1 MKQLT
6 EVKILEGKQIMAHL
20 LTFAIVSLFSVS
32 SATYDLI
39 PELNFYSCV
48 GFHSTGS
55 LTNVSTFLFDHHS
68 PSFSSVFE
76 SSIQNLR
83 FNSTNQKLQYII
95 TPYLYEHVQAAII
108 CSKIHRFLFEM
119 VPGISIRIRSGGHDY
134 EALSYKADVPFIII
148 DLFKLNK
155 VKVNS
160 KERTAWV
167 QSGATLG
174 ELYYHVANKS
184 RGKLGFTAGVCPTI
198 GVGGH
203 ISGGGQGVLMR
214 KFGLSSDN
222 VVDAIV
228 VTANGGI
235 VDRQSMG
242 EDLFWAI
249 RGGGAASFGVVLEWK
264 IKLAPVPPKVTVFT
278 IPRTLEQN
286 ATKLV
291 HRWQAIASKFHKDLF
306 IRVILFVGK
315 GSNDGKTIQANFN
328 ALFLGTI
335 DQLVPLMKKSFPEL
349 GLKPEDCKEI
359 NWIQSIFYINGENPG
374 QPLELLLD
382 RNHVQKGFFKAK
394 SDFVTKPISE
404 KHLEA
409 IWKVMQDGEAPGIM
423 IWDPYGGKMAEI
435 SEDFTPFPHRAG
447 VLYNIQYFTKWFEGG
462 ALAEKKHLE
471 GINRVYNFMAP
482 FVTKNPRTAYTNY
495 RDLDIGRNI
504 KGTLEEAKV
513 WGEKYFKGNFERLAK
528 IKGKVDYEN
537 FFKSEQNFV
546 PT

>member
-1 MKQLT
+1 MP
-6 EVKILEGKQIMAHL
+6 HL
-20 LTFAIVSLFSVS
+20 LTFAVVSLFFSVS
-32 SATYDLI
+32 SARYNLI
-39 PELNFYSCV
+39 HELNFDSCFS
-48 GFHSTGS
+48 FHSKES
-55 LTNVSTFLFDHHS
+55 STNVSTFLLDTHS

-83 FNSTNQKLQYII
+83 FNSTNQKLLYII

-108 CSKIHRFLFEM
+108 CSKIHRLQ
-119 VPGISIRIRSGGHDY
+119 VRIRSGGHDY

-148 DLFKLNK
+148 DLVKLNK
-155 VKVNS
+155 VKVNRG
-160 KERTAWV
+160 KRTAWV

-174 ELYYHVANKS
+174 ELYYHVANES

-222 VVDAIV
+222 AVDAIV
-228 VTANGGI
+228 VTADGAV

-278 IPRTLEQN
+278 IPRTLEQK

-291 HRWQAIASKFHKDLF
+291 HKWQAIAPKFHKDLF

-315 GSNDGKTIQANFN
+315 GSQGGKTIQANFN
-328 ALFLGTI
+328 ALFLGTT
-335 DQLVPLMKKSFPEL
+335 DQLVPLMQKSFPEL

-359 NWIQSIFYINGENPG
+359 SWIQSIFYINGEDPG

-409 IWKVMQDGEAPGIM
+409 IWKVMQDGDVPGIM
-423 IWDPYGGKMAEI
+423 IWDPYGGQMAEI
-435 SEDFTPFPHRAG
+435 PEDFTPFPHRAG

-482 FVTKNPRTAYTNY
+482 FVTKNPRAAYINY

-513 WGEKYFKGNFERLAK
+513 WGEKYFKRNFERLAK
-528 IKGKVDYEN
+528 IKGEVDYEN
-537 FFKSEQNFV
+537 FFKSEQFCTNLRVVGF
-546 PT
+546 

>member
-1 MKQLT
+1 
-6 EVKILEGKQIMAHL
+6 MAHL

-39 PELNFYSCV
+39 QELNFYSCV

-55 LTNVSTFLFDHHS
+55 LTNVSTFLFDPHS

-108 CSKIHRFLFEM
+108 CSKIHRLQ
-119 VPGISIRIRSGGHDY
+119 VRIRSGGHDY

-148 DLFKLNK
+148 DLVKLNK
-155 VKVNS
+155 VEVNS

-222 VVDAIV
+222 VVDAV
-228 VTANGGI
+228 MVTANGGI

-315 GSNDGKTIQANFN
+315 GSNGGKTIHANFN

-349 GLKPEDCKEI
+349 
-359 NWIQSIFYINGENPG
+359 G

-447 VLYNIQYFTKWFEGG
+447 VLYNIQYFTKW
-462 ALAEKKHLE
+462 
-471 GINRVYNFMAP
+471 
-482 FVTKNPRTAYTNY
+482 TAYINY

-546 PT
+546 PI